1 MQVKSAR
8 SFSSRESPQSE
19 SVDSLIDS
27 FRCEGSVGGRR
38 GKESTRGK
46 EAGTRSAEGQE
57 SANTIGEKENA
68 RSAAEGPSAS
78 TIGEG
83 TVARSCGGESICEHE
98 RQRSRCKECGG
109 PGTFSHPPFK
119 AFAHNRNLCLQAEGT
134 FWAYLITVLAES
146 LKSPPSFVS
155 LRCLLIQTNVL
166 PVSVQVHKPNL
177 CGTHTQTVR
186 VALKLRSLR
195 RQPPIL
201 CRFAVF

>member
-46 EAGTRSAEGQE
+46 EAGARSAEGQE

-119 AFAHNRNLCLQAEGT
+119 AFAHNRNLQRVLLGAKKTKVVTKVLDSDQHSWNQDPCLQAEGT

-146 LKSPPSFVS
+146 LKAPASF
-155 LRCLLIQTNVL
+155 
-166 PVSVQVHKPNL
+166 
-177 CGTHTQTVR
+177 
-186 VALKLRSLR
+186 
-195 RQPPIL
+195 
-201 CRFAVF
+201 